1 MMKSLKN
8 FPPHGQLLLEA
19 TKTYSG
25 NVQALN
31 VNGHVHTP
39 YSFSAFNGMD
49 QIFEM
54 AIREN
59 IKALGIND
67 FYVTDGYEE
76 FAGLASRHCIFPL
89 FNIEAIA
96 LSKEQQAKG
105 IRVNDPNNPG
115 RTYFSGKGLDYPV
128 TLTGE
133 CRNLLESVKAESQR
147 QVADMITKLNAW
159 LQELGINISFTYEG
173 IRQRYARQLVRERH
187 IAQALRI
194 AVFELANDDAQRK
207 GILQKI
213 YSGKP
218 VNVDI
223 NDAAALENEL
233 RNNLLKAG
241 GKAFV
246 EEDEKAFLS
255 VDQIKKIFLKA
266 GGIPCYPVL
275 LDDAKGNFTEFEA
288 NKEQMCR
295 DLMDQDIYCIEL
307 IPGRNKL
314 EILEPF
320 VRYFY
325 EQGFIITFGTE
336 HNAPGLIPLT
346 VQCRGGA
353 ELTDYLKLV
362 NYAGVCVIAA
372 HQFLRSQGEGG
383 YVDSDGKIQADDRS
397 YLTSLGDVV
406 IGRWINNN
414 TM

>member
-1 MMKSLKN
+1 MRSLKN
-8 FPPHGQLLLEA
+8 FPPRNEMMQFPFE
-19 TKTYSG
+19 
-25 NVQALN
+25 VLN

-39 YSFSAFNGMD
+39 YSFSAFSGME

-54 AIREN
+54 AEKEN

-76 FAGLASRHCIFPL
+76 FCDLASRNSIFPL

-96 LSKEQQAKG
+96 LSKEQQSQG

-115 RTYFSGKGLDYPV
+115 RTYFSGKGLNYPV
-128 TLTGE
+128 ILAGE
-133 CRNLLESVKAESQR
+133 YKDLLDSVKTESQR
-147 QVADMITKLNAW
+147 QVADMITKLNSW
-159 LQELGINISFTYEG
+159 LKELGIGLSFAYDD
-173 IRQRYARQLVRERH
+173 IRKRYARQLVRERH

-194 AVFELANDDAQRK
+194 AVFELAGDEAGCK
-207 GILQKI
+207 SMLEKI

-218 VNVDI
+218 VGVNI
-223 NDAAALENEL
+223 HDAAALENEL

-255 VDQIKKIFLKA
+255 VEQMKKIYLKA

-275 LDDAKGNFTEFEA
+275 LDDAKGNFTEFESD
-288 NKEQMCR
+288 KERMCAE
-295 DLMDQDIYCIEL
+295 LLAQDIYSIEL

-320 VRYFY
+320 VNYFDKK
-325 EQGFIITFGTE
+325 GFVITFGTE

-346 VQCRGGA
+346 VTSRGKV
-353 ELTDYLKLV
+353 ELTDYLKRV
-362 NYAGVCVIAA
+362 NYEGACVIAA
-372 HQFLRSQGEGG
+372 HQYLHSQGETG
-383 YVDSDGKIQADDRS
+383 YVDENVRAAVDRRAEFIE
-397 YLTSLGDVV
+397 LGNAV
-406 IGRWINNN
+406 IRKWIG
-414 TM
+414 